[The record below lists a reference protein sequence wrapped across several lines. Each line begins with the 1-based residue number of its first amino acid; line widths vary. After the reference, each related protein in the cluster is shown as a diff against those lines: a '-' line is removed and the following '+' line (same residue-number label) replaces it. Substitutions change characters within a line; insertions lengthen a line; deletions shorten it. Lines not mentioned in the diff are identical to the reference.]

1 MHSTELD
8 FHLNA
13 TTSLDKSF
21 RITFF
26 IYKMGILLLTLLGCC
41 KKEEDDARKVYFTA
55 RLAQVLSIQ
64 STYRYFLFPFRKR
77 KNFFP
82 LV

>member
-1 MHSTELD
+1 MHLTELD

-21 RITFF
+21 RITSF

-41 KKEEDDARKVYFTA
+41 KKEEDDACKVLHSTA
-55 RLAQVLSIQ
+55 GTGALNSEYLSLILI
-64 STYRYFLFPFRKR
+64 SL
-77 KNFFP
+77 
-82 LV
+82 